1 MTVPAHAEFRLAE
14 VHGEVREA
22 LRRVGDAHASKLAEA
37 DQTVDLVLTK
47 WRAEATAI
55 G

>member
-1 MTVPAHAEFRLAE
+1 

-22 LRRVGDAHASKLAEA
+22 MRRIGDAHASELAEA
-37 DQTVDLVLTK
+37 DQTVDIVLSK